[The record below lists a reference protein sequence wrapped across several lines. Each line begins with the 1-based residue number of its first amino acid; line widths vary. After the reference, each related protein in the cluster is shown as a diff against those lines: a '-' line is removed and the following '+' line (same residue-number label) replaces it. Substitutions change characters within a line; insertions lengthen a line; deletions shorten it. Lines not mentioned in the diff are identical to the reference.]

1 VIYLAAEHFVRAPQW
16 TWYILGYFF
25 FAGLTGGCYAIATL
39 LRLVGD
45 PRDEPAARIGFYASF
60 VALLVCPVLLTV
72 DLGASWWKFWHML
85 IDVTPGDQG
94 LNFKYWSPMS
104 VGVWALLIFGLFP
117 TVSALEAYVLD
128 RRARSAPAASGSSRF
143 NTVDPPARPLGGVL
157 GRAFNVVGAVLALF
171 IASYTGVLLSVSNQ
185 PIWSDT
191 WMLGGL
197 FLASGL
203 SGSGALIALLTRY
216 RADAAFSLG
225 RLHEA
230 DGYFSILELV
240 LLVAFFI
247 TIGAAGTA
255 GLTLSFL
262 PLWLLALVGIGASLV
277 AARGHMRIR
286 PGGGGSAIIARAG
299 TDTLVVSVLVLLGV
313 LALRAAVI
321 FSAQ

>member
-1 VIYLAAEHFVRAPQW
+1 MIYLAAEHFVRAPQW

-25 FAGLTGGCYAIATL
+25 FAGLTGGSYALATL

-45 PRDEPAARIGFYASF
+45 ARDEAAARAGFYASF
-60 VALLVCPVLLTV
+60 VSLLFCPLLLTI
-72 DLGASWWKFWHML
+72 DLGASWSKFWHML
-85 IDVTPGDQG
+85 IDITPGDQG

-104 VGVWALLIFGLFP
+104 VGVWALLVFGAFAA
-117 TVSALEAYVLD
+117 VSAFEAFVLD
-128 RRARSAPAASGSSRF
+128 RRDRSVAGDPSR
-143 NTVDPPARPLGGVL
+143 PIGGVL
-157 GRAFNVVGAVLALF
+157 GGAFNIVGGVLALF

-203 SGSGALIALLTRY
+203 SGSAALIALLMRY
-216 RADAAFSLG
+216 RADAVFSLG

-240 LLVAFFI
+240 VLVAFFI

-255 GLTLSFL
+255 GMTLPYL

-277 AARGHMRIR
+277 AARGHMRLR
-286 PGGGGSAIIARAG
+286 PGGGGESAVIARVG

>member
-1 VIYLAAEHFVRAPQW
+1 LIYLAAEHFVRAPQW

-25 FAGLTGGCYAIATL
+25 FAGLTGGSYALATL

-45 PRDEPAARIGFYASF
+45 ARDEPAARLGFYASF
-60 VALLVCPVLLTV
+60 VTLLACPVLLTA
-72 DLGASWWKFWHML
+72 DLGASWLRFWHML
-85 IDVTPGDQG
+85 VDVTPGDQG

-104 VGVWALLIFGLFP
+104 VGVWALLAFGFFAAL
-117 TVSALEAYVLD
+117 SALESFVLD
-128 RRARSAPAASGSSRF
+128 RRS
-143 NTVDPPARPLGGVL
+143 NARPLGGIA
-157 GRAFNVVGAVLALF
+157 GRAFNVVGGVFALF

-191 WMLGGL
+191 WVLGGL

-203 SGSGALIALLTRY
+203 SGSAALLALLTRY
-216 RADAAFSLG
+216 RPQAAFSLG

-240 LLVAFFI
+240 LLVAFFL
-247 TIGAAGTA
+247 TIIAAGTA
-255 GLTLSFL
+255 GPTVPLL
-262 PLWLLALVGIGASLV
+262 PLWLLALVGIGSSLV
-277 AARGHMRIR
+277 VARGQMRIR
-286 PGGGGSAIIARAG
+286 GAGGSAAIARAG
-299 TDTLVVSVLVLLGV
+299 TDTLLVSTLVLLGV